1 MKHRYRHH
9 WSCGQAMTEY
19 LVVLVFCVIVLTAAV
34 LQPAPVIELMAAI
47 KGFFSAY
54 AYAISV
60 TP

>member
-1 MKHRYRHH
+1 MKRRFRHHRYA
-9 WSCGQAMTEY
+9 GQAMTEY
-19 LVVLVFCVIVLTAAV
+19 LIVIVFSVIVLAVAV
-34 LQPAPVIELMAAI
+34 LQPAPVTELMAAI

>member
-1 MKHRYRHH
+1 
-9 WSCGQAMTEY
+9 MTEY
-19 LVVLVFCVIVLTAAV
+19 LVVLVLCVIVLTVAV
-34 LQPAPVIELMAAI
+34 LQPAPVKELMSAI